1 MQTQHLSNDLLY
13 QSFLLGAE
21 NVIRE
26 KHTLNAIN
34 VFPVPDS
41 DTGTNLAAMMR
52 SIITHA
58 KQGKTPKETMESIA
72 DAAIMGARGNS
83 GIIFAEYIHGFA
95 ADLPDD
101 EVGVDSLITVAHNA
115 AKKAYHAISK
125 PVEGTI
131 ITLMRTW
138 AGALDRLKGVSNN
151 LIDLLAKAY
160 DVVLQELDRTPEMLP
175 VLKENNVV
183 DAGAKGFVHFL
194 EGFARALRGET
205 LSEDL
210 KIDQDKP
217 VIHVEHLEASQ
228 TRYCTEAL
236 LRGKDLNVDQI
247 RHMLESF
254 GDSVVVAG
262 SDRMLRVHVHTD
274 QPDEIFAGLEP
285 YGQILEQ
292 KVDDMRR
299 QFEAANQ
306 RKYDIALVTD
316 SIADL
321 PQSMIDQYQIHMIP
335 IGLTINDVN
344 YFDKV
349 TIQSSR
355 FYGMMDSLKVY
366 PTSSLPNE
374 KTLEDF
380 FSFLTTHYKTILVMT
395 VSSQMSGTNQV
406 FQKVAAKFPETD
418 IKVIDSRQN
427 SGAQGLLVMTAAK
440 LIEEGLPVDE
450 IASRLEDLRQKT
462 RILVSVQTLKYMVRS
477 GRLSKVSGLMG
488 KVLNLKPVVSIDDEG
503 KGIIFAKA
511 LSIKKSNRLIEAHM
525 REMADKHG
533 IETYAIVHA
542 NADKRAAEYARIYEN
557 MLGKQPAYIMDISTI
572 VAMNAGI
579 GTVAIAY
586 IRKD

>member
-21 NVIRE
+21 SVIRE
-26 KHTLNAIN
+26 KNTLNAIN
-34 VFPVPDS
+34 VFPVPDN
-41 DTGTNLAAMMR
+41 DTGTNLASMMR
-52 SIITHA
+52 SILTHA
-58 KQGKTPKETMESIA
+58 KQGNTSKETMESIA
-72 DAAIMGARGNS
+72 DAAIIGARGNS

-95 ADLPDD
+95 SDIPQD
-101 EVGVDSLITVAHNA
+101 EVGVDSFISVAHNA

-138 AGALDRLKGVSNN
+138 AGALERLKGVSTNF
-151 LIDLLAKAY
+151 IDLLAKAY
-160 DVVLQELDRTPEMLP
+160 DVVLQELERTPEMLP

-210 KIDQDKP
+210 RIEQEKP
-217 VIHVEHLEASQ
+217 VIHVEHLEESQ

-236 LRGKDLNVDQI
+236 LRGKNLAVEDI
-247 RHMLESF
+247 RHMLESL

-262 SDRMLRVHVHTD
+262 SDRMLRVHIHTD
-274 QPDEIFAGLEP
+274 RPDEVFAGLEP

-299 QFEAANQ
+299 QFEVANQ

-321 PQSMIDQYQIHMIP
+321 PKSLIDQYQIHMVP

-344 YFDKV
+344 YFDKL
-349 TIQSSR
+349 TIESSR

-374 KTLEDF
+374 KALEDF
-380 FSFLTTHYKTILVMT
+380 FSFLTGHYQQIVVLT

-406 FQKVAAKFPETD
+406 FQKVAAKFPDTD

-440 LIEEGLPVDE
+440 LIEEGLPIDE
-450 IASRLEDLRQKT
+450 IADRLDDLRQKT

-511 LSIKKSNRLIEAHM
+511 LSIKKSNRLIETHM

-542 NADKRAAEYARIYEN
+542 NADKRAAQYAQTYEKL
-557 MLGKQPAYIMDISTI
+557 LGMKPAYIMDISTI

>member
-26 KHTLNAIN
+26 KNTLNAIN